1 MVIRKVK
8 MTEMTKA
15 EHDAFAKDRMNHWY
29 QHCRKHG
36 DMAMSWHQFK
46 IVYSHGL
53 DAVEAYN
60 PERMYGTC
68 FRYLKY
74 D

>member
-15 EHDAFAKDRMNHWY
+15 EHDAFGKDRMNHWY

-60 PERMYGTC
+60 PERK
-68 FRYLKY
+68 LKN

>member
-1 MVIRKVK
+1 MVTKRKVK
-8 MTEMTKA
+8 MTKDLKVMTKT
-15 EHDAFAKDRMNHWY
+15 EHDAFGKDRMNHWY

-60 PERMYGTC
+60 PER
-68 FRYLKY
+68 KIKN